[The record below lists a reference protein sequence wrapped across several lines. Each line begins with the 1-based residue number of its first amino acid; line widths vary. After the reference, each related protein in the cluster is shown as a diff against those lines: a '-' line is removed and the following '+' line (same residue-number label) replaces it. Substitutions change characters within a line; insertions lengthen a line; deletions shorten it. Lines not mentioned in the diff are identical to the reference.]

1 MSQTARPV
9 TASGATGT
17 TCQSPGPYR
26 SARNA
31 RVIIFLKKGDRF
43 PADTDGA
50 NTTWTLSGA

>member
-9 TASGATGT
+9 AASGATGT
-17 TCQSPGPYR
+17 TCQNPGPYR